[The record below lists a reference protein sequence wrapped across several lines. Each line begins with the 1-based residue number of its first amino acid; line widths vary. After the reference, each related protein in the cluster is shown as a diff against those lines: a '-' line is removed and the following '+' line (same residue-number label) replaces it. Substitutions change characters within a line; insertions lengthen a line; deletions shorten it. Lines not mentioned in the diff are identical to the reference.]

1 MLHAV
6 QAQQSGL
13 RPLGNNM
20 VRHGAAYSDLRTWVG
35 WVDGLET
42 PLPQRWEH
50 WDCRNNRLAWMG
62 LQSDEFLS
70 DVRKASARYGADR
83 IALILGTSTSSIG
96 ATEQAYVDGAVT
108 GKFPEHLSNA
118 ALHTLHSLTG
128 FVQEALEIH
137 GPSYTLSTACSSSA
151 KAFCAA
157 ERLLRLNLVDAVVV
171 GGVDSL
177 CGSVL
182 YGFNALQLVSPD
194 PCRPF
199 DIARQGINLGE
210 AAGFALLEREAG
222 PLQLLGYGESSDA
235 HHMSAPH
242 PTGQGAEA
250 ALQQALARAALHA
263 DAIDYVHLHG
273 TATPKNDEIEAT
285 LLNRCF
291 GAHTLA
297 SSTKGMTGHTLGAA
311 GMLGAAFSLL
321 ALEQGWLSGTVNTQT
336 LDPAYSPNILKEPI
350 HKPVHVVASNTFAF
364 GGSNCVLIWGQS

>member
-1 MLHAV
+1 MLQAL
-6 QAQQSGL
+6 QAQRSGL
-13 RPLGNNM
+13 RPLGCNM
-20 VRHGAAYSDLRTWVG
+20 VRNGSTPFDLQTWVG

-42 PLPQRWEH
+42 PLPQKWQH

-62 LQSDEFLS
+62 LQNDGFLK
-70 DVRKASARYGADR
+70 DVRTLRARYGADR

-96 ATEQAYVDGAVT
+96 ATEQAYQERAVT
-108 GKFPEHLSNA
+108 GTFPANMSNT
-118 ALHTLHSLTG
+118 ALHTLHSLTD
-128 FVQEALEIH
+128 FVQEALEIQ

-182 YGFNALQLVSPD
+182 YGFNALQLVSAS

-199 DIARQGINLGE
+199 DVARQGINLGE
-210 AAGFALLEREAG
+210 AAGFALLERETG

-242 PTGQGAEA
+242 PTGQGVEA
-250 ALQQALARAALHA
+250 ALEQALARATLHVN
-263 DAIDYVHLHG
+263 AIDYVHLHG
-273 TATPKNDEIEAT
+273 TATPQNDAIEAAFIK
-285 LLNRCF
+285 RCL
-291 GAHTLA
+291 GDHTFS

-311 GMLGAAFSLL
+311 GMLGAAFCLI
-321 ALEQGWLSGTVNTQT
+321 ALEQGWLPGTVNTQT
-336 LDPAYSPNILKEPI
+336 LDPDCSLNILLAPI
-350 HKPVHVVASNTFAF
+350 HKPVRVVASNSFAF
-364 GGSNCVLIWGQS
+364 GGSNCVLIWGKS

>member
-1 MLHAV
+1 MLRAI
-6 QAQQSGL
+6 QMDQSGL
-13 RPLGNNM
+13 RQLECKFPTN
-20 VRHGAAYSDLRTWVG
+20 DLAPVDLKTWVG
-35 WVDGLET
+35 QIDGLEI
-42 PLPQRWEH
+42 PLPKRWKH

-62 LQSDEFLS
+62 LQSDDFLS
-70 DVRKASARYGADR
+70 HVRKARERYGADR

-96 ATEQAYVDGAVT
+96 ATEQAYADRAATSV
-108 GKFPEHLSNA
+108 FPAHLSNSG
-118 ALHTLHSLTG
+118 LHTLHSLTA
-128 FVQEALEIH
+128 FAQEVLQIQ

-182 YGFNALQLVSPD
+182 YGFNALQLISPD

-199 DIARQGINLGE
+199 DVSRQGISIGE

-222 PLQLLGYGESSDA
+222 PAKLLGYGESSDA

-250 ALQQALARAALHA
+250 AMNQALARANLHVN
-263 DAIDYVHLHG
+263 AIDYVHLHG
-273 TATPKNDEIEAT
+273 TATSKNDAIEAS
-285 LLNRCF
+285 LIKRCF
-291 GAHTLA
+291 APHTLA
-297 SSTKGMTGHTLGAA
+297 SSTKGITGHTLGAA

-321 ALEQGWLSGTVNTQT
+321 ALEHGWIPGTVNTQS
-336 LDPAYSPNILKEPI
+336 LDPLCGDNFLK
-350 HKPVHVVASNTFAF
+350 KSVKKTVHTVASNSFAF
-364 GGSNCVLIWGQS
+364 GGSNCVLIWGQA